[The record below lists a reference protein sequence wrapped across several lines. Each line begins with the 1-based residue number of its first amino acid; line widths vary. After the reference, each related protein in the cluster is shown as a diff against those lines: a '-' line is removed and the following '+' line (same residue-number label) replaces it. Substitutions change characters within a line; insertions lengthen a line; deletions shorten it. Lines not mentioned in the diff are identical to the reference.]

1 MTVRQVEH
9 RQRLLLFL
17 GRLRR
22 EGSERCRGGD
32 SGQTE
37 LCGRPWAHLE
47 CSLVLAGPL
56 DTEVAQG
63 ILAALQVVLRFPRR
77 LVVIGVGAWRDLPLD
92 QVLDVLAAGEAH
104 VRDGLDLE
112 GRAGRRGGLRPP
124 RPTASVGHG
133 GRSRDAAAKAQRAD
147 LNQKAAGVVRP
158 LLDRKMQRDEA
169 LQLS

>member
-112 GRAGRRGGLRPP
+112 GRADDGAACAPLARRPPLAMAADPATRPP
-124 RPTASVGHG
+124 RLLSGALRFVFF
-133 GRSRDAAAKAQRAD
+133 RAT
-147 LNQKAAGVVRP
+147 
-158 LLDRKMQRDEA
+158 
-169 LQLS
+169 